1 MSETQQPQ
9 PVFNPNAPH
18 QLRPKLRP
26 VRAFPAQVGEHQ
38 AMGLADARQIS
49 EKMVFT
55 APAAQF
61 ILPLMDGQKGLD
73 EIVQQV
79 GRGLTRP
86 ILEQLVAQLDDAGL
100 IFGPQFDAL
109 LAKVRADF
117 DSAPTLPPGASAN
130 FADMLVSQ
138 TLVERGKEQGLPENQ
153 LAEATEEEK
162 AALSQARLR
171 EVFDQFIDKSLEAA
185 QNPSLDALP
194 KAIVA
199 PHLDYG
205 RGWMNYGA
213 AWGRLRVVDRPDRVI
228 VLGTNHFGEA
238 TGVCGCDKGY
248 QTPLGTCEVD
258 GDVLIGLKKHLGAEQ
273 AAKLFANR
281 YDHEREHSIE
291 LQIAW
296 IQHVLGKDEA
306 GNYCK
311 VFGALIHDPAVNSG
325 ESYDG
330 NGLGLDPFVEAL
342 RKTLAELPGKTLVVA
357 SADLSHVGP
366 MFGDKQPLHIEGESE
381 DAKKAEAFRNQV
393 FQHDREMLGH
403 VVQNQPDNLVAA
415 MAWQQNPTRWCSTGN
430 LVATLKLVQP
440 TKIDILNYAAAL
452 DPQSSSMVSS
462 VAIAMS

>member
-1 MSETQQPQ
+1 MSESQQPQ
-9 PVFNPNAPH
+9 PVFNPNAAH
-18 QLRPKLRP
+18 MQRPKLRA
-26 VRAFPAQVGEHQ
+26 VRAFPAQLGEHQ

-61 ILPLMDGQKGLD
+61 ILPLMDGQKGID
-73 EIVQQV
+73 EIVQAV
-79 GRGLTRP
+79 GKGLTRP

-100 IFGPQFDAL
+100 IFGPTFDAM
-109 LAKVRADF
+109 LAKVRSEF
-117 DSAPTLPPGASAN
+117 DSSPVLPPGASAN
-130 FADMLVSQ
+130 FADMLVAQ
-138 TLVERGKEQGLPENQ
+138 VLNERGKELGLPEGTA
-153 LAEATEEEK
+153 AEASDEEK
-162 AALSQARLR
+162 ATIAGQRLR
-171 EVFDQFIDKSLEAA
+171 EIFDQFIAKALESSE
-185 QNPSLDALP
+185 NPSLDALP

-228 VLGTNHFGEA
+228 ILGTNHFGEA

-248 QTPLGTCEVD
+248 QTPLGTCEID
-258 GDVLIGLKKHLGAEQ
+258 SDVLIGLKKNLGDDQ
-273 AAKLFANR
+273 YAKMLANR

-296 IQHVLGKDEA
+296 IQHVLGKDA
-306 GNYCK
+306 SGNYCK
-311 VFGALIHDPAVNSG
+311 VFGALIHDPGVNNG

-330 NGLGLDPFVEAL
+330 NGLALDPFIEAL
-342 RKTLAELPGKTLVVA
+342 RKTLANLPGKTLVVA

-366 MFGDKQPLHIEGESE
+366 MFGDKQPLHVEGESE
-381 DAKKAEAFRNQV
+381 DSKKAEAFRNQV
-393 FQHDREMLGH
+393 FQHDREMLTH
-403 VVQNQPDNLVAA
+403 VAQNQPDNLIAA

-440 TKIDILNYAAAL
+440 SKIDILNYAAAL

-462 VAIAMS
+462 VAMAMA